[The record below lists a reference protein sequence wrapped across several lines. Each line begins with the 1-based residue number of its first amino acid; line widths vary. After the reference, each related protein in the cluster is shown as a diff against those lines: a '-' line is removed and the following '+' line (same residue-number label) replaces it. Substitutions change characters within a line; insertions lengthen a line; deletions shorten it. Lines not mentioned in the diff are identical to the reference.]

1 MEWMTII
8 ESFGFPVACVVALA
22 WFVWVKDQQ
31 AVEREKVLMD
41 LIHEQ
46 NDKFDVQ
53 NQQLQAIAL
62 TQEHI
67 IDRLEKI
74 EQRGEAK

>member
-1 MEWMTII
+1 MEWLTII

-22 WFVWVKDQQ
+22 WFVWIKDQQ

-46 NDKFDVQ
+46 NTKFDIQ
-53 NQQLQAIAL
+53 SEQLQAIAL
-62 TQEHI
+62 TQERI
-67 IDRLEKI
+67 IDRLEKL
-74 EQRGEAK
+74 ERGEAA